1 MELPLVIFGM
11 LNEITTGKFMNDML
25 NIPNESSTF
34 RYRTT
39 GFSCEDS
46 DIKLVSKGKIF
57 WMTLMIQLFVSSL
70 CDQVH

>member
-46 DIKLVSKGKIF
+46 DIK
-57 WMTLMIQLFVSSL
+57 
-70 CDQVH
+70 